1 MYSGFIYATT
11 YSLLPTF
18 FTLPDSYIGAIENVV
33 LSENGSSVTVS
44 CPILTS
50 VNSVNWFMYDTDT
63 TTVNV
68 FTGISYTINATG
80 RYYCQATEQRGVYRS
95 NTFTVYRV
103 GEYYY
108 Q

>member
-1 MYSGFIYATT
+1 MDSCFIYATAH
-11 YSLLPTF
+11 SLLPAF
-18 FTLPDSYIGAIENVV
+18 FTLADSYIGAIENVV

-44 CPILTS
+44 CPVLTPMD
-50 VNSVNWFMYDTDT
+50 SVNWFMYDTDT
-63 TTVNV
+63 TTISV